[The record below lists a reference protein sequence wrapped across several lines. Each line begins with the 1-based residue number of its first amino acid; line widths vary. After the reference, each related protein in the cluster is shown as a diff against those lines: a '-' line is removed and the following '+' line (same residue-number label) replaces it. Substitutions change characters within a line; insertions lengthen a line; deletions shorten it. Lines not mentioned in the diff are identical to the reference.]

1 MGSTMPRH
9 FNTAGPCEP
18 DRHYLVPPLPRFPE
32 ARELI
37 DQQAYFVLHA
47 PRQTGKTTTL
57 RALAKALTEEGRYA
71 ALYFTCEEASTAGQ
85 NYGAAMRSLLYAL
98 RTAAETRLPPELQ
111 PPPFPEAPDEH
122 LLAAAMRAWTRA
134 CPRPLVLFFD
144 EIDSLIGD
152 TLIGVLRQLRA
163 GFPERPANFPW
174 AVILCGMRDVR
185 DYKLAAGGNPP
196 RIGSASPFNVKVESS
211 RLGDFTFE
219 DVRLLYEQHTA
230 DTGQPI
236 TDEALARVFELSAG
250 QPWLVN
256 ALGREVVDKM
266 KIPPAEPITAE
277 HLDLAKERLIL
288 ARATHLDSLLA
299 RLTEPRVRRIIEPLI
314 AGDTMP
320 GDDLDDDLAYV
331 RAMGL
336 IARNKP
342 VRVANPI
349 YREVIVR
356 VLASAAEESVTAE
369 PKAFVLPD
377 GRLAWNKLLRA
388 FAAFWQE
395 HGLSLQTAMPY
406 PEAAPQ
412 LVLMAFLQRIV
423 NGGGYIDREYGV
435 GRGRVDLLLRWP
447 YRGKDGA
454 RLVQR
459 RAVEIK
465 VWRAGRADP
474 RKQGLEQLDGYLA
487 QLRLARGCLVI
498 FDRRKPKRVAAPRF
512 EDAKAPSGR
521 PVRLLRA

>member
-1 MGSTMPRH
+1 MPRH
-9 FNTAGPCEP
+9 FNTGGPCEP
-18 DRHYLVPPLPRFPE
+18 DRHYMVPPLPRFPE

-71 ALYFTCEEASTAGQ
+71 ALYFTCEEASTGDQ
-85 NYGAAMRSLLYAL
+85 GAAMRVMLDAL
-98 RTAAETRLPPELQ
+98 RSAARIRLPAELQ
-111 PPPFPEAPDEH
+111 PPPFPEAPDGR
-122 LLAAAMRAWTRA
+122 LLGAALGAWARA
-134 CPRPLVLFFD
+134 CPRPLVVFFD
-144 EIDSLIGD
+144 EIDALVGD

-163 GFPERPANFPW
+163 GFPERPRDFPW
-174 AVILCGMRDVR
+174 SVILCGMRDVR
-185 DYKLAAGGNPP
+185 DYKLASGGDQP

-211 RLGDFTFE
+211 RLGDFTFD
-219 DVRLLYEQHTA
+219 DVRLLYGQHTA
-230 DTGQPI
+230 ATGQPF
-236 TDEALARVFELSAG
+236 DEAALSRAFELSAG

-256 ALGREVVDKM
+256 ALAREIVDKM
-266 KIPPAEPITAE
+266 KVPPAEPITVDHA
-277 HLDLAKERLIL
+277 DQAKERLIL

-299 RLTEPRVRRIIEPLI
+299 RLTERRVRRIIEPLI
-314 AGDTMP
+314 TGDDMP

-336 IARNKP
+336 IAGTKP

-356 VLASAAEESVTAE
+356 VLASAAEESVTAD
-369 PKAFVLPD
+369 PKSFVLPD
-377 GRLAWNKLLRA
+377 GRLAFNKLLRA

-395 HGLSLQTAMPY
+395 HGPALQTAMPY

-412 LVLMAFLQRIV
+412 LVLMAFMQRIV

-447 YRGKDGA
+447 YRGADGT
-454 RLVQR
+454 RKVQR
-459 RAVEIK
+459 RAVELK

-474 RKQGLEQLDGYLA
+474 KKQGLEQLDGYLA
-487 QLRLARGCLVI
+487 QLRLGRGVLVI
-498 FDRRKPKRVAAPRF
+498 FDRRRPRRAAAPRF
-512 EDAKAPSGR
+512 EETTAPSGR
-521 PVRLLRA
+521 AVRVMRA